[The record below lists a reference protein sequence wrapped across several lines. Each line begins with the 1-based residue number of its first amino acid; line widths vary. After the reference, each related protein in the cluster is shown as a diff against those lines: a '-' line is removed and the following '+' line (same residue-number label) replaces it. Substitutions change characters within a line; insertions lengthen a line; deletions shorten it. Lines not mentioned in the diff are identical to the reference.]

1 MKKILKKDIEDGGG
15 LKFLVAWEGNWE
27 PTWEP
32 HELLQHAQDK
42 IDQFLSEEQAEAK
55 IKRSR
60 GKKRKAPGAD

>member
-1 MKKILKKDIEDGGG
+1 M
-15 LKFLVAWEGNWE
+15 VAGSSFWWLGRGNWE

-42 IDQFLSEEQAEAK
+42 IDQFLSEEQAEAN
-55 IKRSR
+55 IKRRR

>member
-42 IDQFLSEEQAEAK
+42 AETDRNSPTRA
-55 IKRSR
+55 RVLL
-60 GKKRKAPGAD
+60 